1 MAGLN
6 SCKGQGIQPAI
17 ISLLLLI
24 GFGMPAMAEQREG
37 LNFVGSPPQPPAE
50 LLEHDTLLCGIEQRP
65 CGRQKL

>member
-24 GFGMPAMAEQREG
+24 GFGMPAMAE
-37 LNFVGSPPQPPAE
+37 
-50 LLEHDTLLCGIEQRP
+50 
-65 CGRQKL
+65 